1 MTYLVYIANPEI
13 EGHRLK
19 NCPAIVYEA
28 PVTYGRVARTTSG
41 VKKSDRVS
49 LIEEITVTPGINDF
63 TPEQIQFVQEGEKAL
78 KRSYGDRFF
87 LGIYR
92 VVEADALSENQLPT
106 GTLRDYSDTLCQI
119 LILSAKHRDIGWLQD
134 NARSD
139 PRPDIRKKCDQKIQ
153 DLRQTMTG
161 AA

>member
-1 MTYLVYIANPEI
+1 MVYLVYIANPEI

-28 PVTYGRVARTTSG
+28 PVTYGRVARTTTG

-63 TPEQIQFVQEGEKAL
+63 TPEQIQLLQEDERAK
-78 KRSYGDRFF
+78 KRFF
-87 LGIYR
+87 LGIYK
-92 VVEADALSENQLPT
+92 VVEADALGEKQLPT